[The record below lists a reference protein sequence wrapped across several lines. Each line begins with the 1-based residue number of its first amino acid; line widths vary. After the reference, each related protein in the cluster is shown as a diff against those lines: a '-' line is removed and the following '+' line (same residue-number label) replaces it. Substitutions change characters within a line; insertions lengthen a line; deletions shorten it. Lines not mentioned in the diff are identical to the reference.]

1 MVVYR
6 ALTLRHTIRYH
17 CSLVLFA
24 FSFNFVSTLCLNVCF
39 HDQFSCRNKRGDVFV
54 SHNLFFV
61 LILCVSADRFYFI
74 VFSHYPAAESACLL
88 FFVNGHLRQACNISV
103 FSRCDCISCRDASRR
118 LFRSFNCLCSMCW
131 LRPSNRDVL
140 NEFELVRSFAHTNWA
155 QQVNLDFADWS
166 VNELREPYKISSSA
180 EGFKPYTP
188 TEKMPFACLE
198 LFFKWWNFVMF
209 ALSKL
214 FYRFSVTKSFSKKGN
229 LSMRN

>member
-1 MVVYR
+1 VNENRLRVTHGTSQAMTRRFLRVFICYWCAAGMVVYR

-88 FFVNGHLRQACNISV
+88 FFLSMDTCDKPATSV
-103 FSRCDCISCRDASRR
+103 CFHVATVSAAAT
-118 LFRSFNCLCSMCW
+118 LHVVCS
-131 LRPSNRDVL
+131 
-140 NEFELVRSFAHTNWA
+140 
-155 QQVNLDFADWS
+155 
-166 VNELREPYKISSSA
+166 
-180 EGFKPYTP
+180 
-188 TEKMPFACLE
+188 
-198 LFFKWWNFVMF
+198 
-209 ALSKL
+209 ALSTVCVPCVGSDRQTAM
-214 FYRFSVTKSFSKKGN
+214 Y
-229 LSMRN
+229 